1 MTQRFSLNTY
11 DAFIDEG
18 LIRAAEKLL
27 TSDDTKTI
35 RNIEKNIWVALFMQ
49 NNFQIETEIFVT
61 GTKVTEVSCE
71 CTIFSEK
78 KICEHVTAIILFIV
92 KRKKQQKDK
101 RAAEK
106 QEITNAPPVRVTVA
120 HILQRADNTQLIE
133 FITAYARGDKQ
144 FALALKTR
152 FLQDFYGSE
161 NSTETYQKLMEDTL
175 RTVKNQRGA
184 VTSSGWAQIF
194 TILDELKQKSDS
206 ALHRGDVKNW
216 FTAWSFSLKYVLRF
230 LRMQESPTNKLE
242 KRKFQLLEN
251 LKIVE
256 TLNLSP
262 ELKEAIEQCLIE
274 LCDIYGKFPFCI
286 AVFDALMKLKLAT
299 EKLNFLLELVHKI
312 LASQSL
318 SYEVNDKLTRTKIQ
332 LLQKT
337 GQWEAARFAVITSTK
352 NPDVIIEI
360 IEETINNGDY
370 ETAEKL
376 IQEVDK
382 IYFDIKRITY
392 QLNELSFKIAIAKNQ
407 PDDISA
413 YGEMI
418 FIENLDMDLFRLLKK
433 NGLSSQRFERI
444 IAAIQKRPY
453 SIEKRDTLS
462 ALFFEEKNWDRLT
475 ALITELQ
482 SLELIKR
489 YGIELGKLESGE
501 KLDKIESIFFNYLQT
516 HLGKPPVTRL
526 RLIFEYFLEN
536 NALEL
541 TMRLT
546 ENIIK
551 KFPERE
557 SLREEFLLMFEDFRR
572 KQLLLKESD

>member
-1 MTQRFSLNTY
+1 MQRFSLNTY

-18 LIRAAEKLL
+18 LIHTAEKLL
-27 TSDDTKTI
+27 TSDDAKTI
-35 RNIEKNIWVALFMQ
+35 RNIEKNIWVAQFKQ
-49 NNFQIETEIFVT
+49 NNIAIETEIFVT
-61 GTKVTEVSCE
+61 GTKITESSCE
-71 CTIFSEK
+71 CTIFSEN

-106 QEITNAPPVRVTVA
+106 KEAANTPPARVTIS

-133 FITAYARGDKQ
+133 FITTYARGDKQ

-161 NSTETYQKLMEDTL
+161 NSAKTYQKLMEDTL
-175 RTVKNQRGA
+175 RSVKNQRGT

-206 ALHRGDVKNW
+206 ALQRGDVKNW
-216 FTAWSFSLKYVLRF
+216 FTAWSFSIKYLLRF
-230 LRMQESPTNKLE
+230 LRIQESPTNKLE

-251 LKIVE
+251 LKVVE

-274 LCDIYGKFPFCI
+274 LCDTYGKYPFCI
-286 AVFDALMKLKLAT
+286 AVFDALMKLKLET
-299 EKLNFLLELVHKI
+299 EKLNFLLELVNKI
-312 LASQSL
+312 LAGSSL
-318 SYEVNDKLTRTKIQ
+318 SYDVNDRLTRIKIQ

-337 GQWEAARFAVITSTK
+337 GQWEAARYTVITSTK
-352 NPDVIIEI
+352 NPDVILEI
-360 IEETINNGDY
+360 IEDTINNGDFT
-370 ETAEKL
+370 TAEKL
-376 IQEVDK
+376 IHEVDK
-382 IYFDIKRITY
+382 IYFDINRITH
-392 QLNELSFKIAIAKNQ
+392 QLNELSFKIALAKNQ
-407 PDDISA
+407 TENILT

-418 FIENLDMDLFRLLKK
+418 FRENLDMDLFRLLQK
-433 NGLSSQRFERI
+433 NGLSPQRFERI

-462 ALFFEEKNWDRLT
+462 CLFFEEKNWDKLT

-489 YGIELGKLESGE
+489 YGIELGKLESG
-501 KLDKIESIFFNYLQT
+501 KMLDKIESVFFNYLQT
-516 HLGKPPVTRL
+516 HLGKPSVTRL

-536 NALEL
+536 DANDL
-541 TMRLT
+541 TVRLT

-551 KFPERE
+551 KFPERD
-557 SLREEFLLMFEDFRR
+557 SLREEFQSMFEDFKR
-572 KQLLLKESD
+572 KQFFLKESV